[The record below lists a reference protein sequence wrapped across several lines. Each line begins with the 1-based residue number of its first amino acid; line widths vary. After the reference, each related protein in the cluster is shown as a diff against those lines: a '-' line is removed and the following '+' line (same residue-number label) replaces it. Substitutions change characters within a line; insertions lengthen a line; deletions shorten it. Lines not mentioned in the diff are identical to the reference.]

1 MIPAAVVLLFSACL
15 YGQSD
20 TVSVAVRGSVGRDA
34 VRLRWAATSPQ
45 SWYYTNKNGVIIER
59 YTLLRDGRA
68 LPEPEKRVLT
78 PDPLKPHA
86 LDDWQEIAVAD
97 GYAAVIAQ
105 ALYGES
111 FEVSGGTK
119 NIAELIALSQEQEQ
133 RYAMSLYAADMSYRA
148 ALFAGWAFDDSD
160 VKQGE
165 RYLYRIVPVSANDGR
180 HIEEGSFFAGL
191 DDYRPLPQPLEMDAI
206 FGNSTVMLTW
216 NYELLEHLYSLY
228 IVERSED
235 GKNFH
240 RLTESPL
247 TNITGTSRM
256 FRADSIENGRTYHY
270 RVAGITPFG
279 DTGPY
284 SDTVSGQGRSMMIY
298 VPHIT
303 KAVPDDKG
311 VFDVSW
317 DFDERGNALLKG
329 FELQRSGADRGEYVT
344 VISNIS
350 PEARHVLYS
359 EPEAEN
365 YLRMAAI
372 PKEGEPS
379 HSFPFLLQ
387 IPDSIPPAVPR
398 GLEGNIDTSG
408 IVRLKWH
415 ANSDSDILGYR
426 MFRGQTAGE
435 ELVPLTDI
443 AVADT
448 FFIDTVDVRNLN
460 AKVYYAVSALDRRY
474 NQSALCAAVEITKPV
489 LVKPSP
495 PLVTKFEATEEGVM
509 LEWVTG
515 RDESLVSYVIYR
527 GAGKADSAIAEIS
540 DINIRKHVDK
550 TVEGGRMYSYA
561 VSAKNSGDIQSDR
574 SPEISVR
581 AKHVNESAGGIKKFA
596 GRRVDNSIVLQ
607 WEHSV
612 SGVRS
617 ISVYRSVNDNPLTK
631 WKDEDIHSSI
641 TSDANVNANSTYEY
655 LLVIKDMNG
664 KASSAKVKVK

>member
-1 MIPAAVVLLFSACL
+1 MLLFSTLL

-20 TVSVAVRGSVGRDA
+20 TVSVAVRGSAGRD
-34 VRLRWAATSPQ
+34 VIRLRWAATSPQ

-68 LPEPEKRVLT
+68 LVEPEKRVLT
-78 PDPLKPHA
+78 PEPLKPHA
-86 LDDWQEIAVAD
+86 LDDWQDIAVAD

-119 NIAELIALSQEQEQ
+119 NVAEIIALSQEQEQ
-133 RYAMSLYAADMSYRA
+133 RYAMSMYAADMSYRA

-160 VKQGE
+160 VIPGE
-165 RYLYRIVPVSANDGR
+165 RYLYRIIPVSANDGR
-180 HIEEGSFFAGL
+180 HIEERSFFTGL

-216 NYELLEHLYSLY
+216 NYELLEHMYSLY

-235 GKNFH
+235 GRNFH

-256 FRADSIENGRTYHY
+256 FRADSIENDRTYYY

-279 DTGPY
+279 DMSPY
-284 SDTVSGQGRSMMIY
+284 SDTVSGSGRQMLIY
-298 VPHIT
+298 VPHII
-303 KAVPDDKG
+303 KAIPDDSG

-317 DFDERGNALLKG
+317 EFDERGNALLKG
-329 FELQRSGADRGEYVT
+329 FELQRSGTSSGEFVAI
-344 VISNIS
+344 ISGIS
-350 PEARHVLYS
+350 PESRHVLYKD
-359 EPEAEN
+359 PEAEN

-372 PKEGEPS
+372 PKDGEPS
-379 HSFPFLLQ
+379 YSFPFLLQ
-387 IPDSIPPAVPR
+387 IPDSIPPAVPE
-398 GLEGNIDTSG
+398 GLEGYVDTSG
-408 IVRLKWH
+408 VVHLKWH
-415 ANSDSDILGYR
+415 ANGDSDILGYR
-426 MFRGQTAGE
+426 IFRGQTAGE

-443 AVADT
+443 AVTDT

-460 AKVYYAVSALDRRY
+460 PKVYYAVSALDKRY
-474 NQSALCAAVEITKPV
+474 NQSAACRTVEIVKPL

-495 PLVTKFEATEEGVM
+495 PLITKFEATEIGVE

-515 RDESLVSYVIYR
+515 RDESLVSYVVYR

-540 DINIRKHVDK
+540 DVEIKKYVDK
-550 TVEGGRMYSYA
+550 TVDGGKSYYYA

-574 SPEISVR
+574 SPEITVR
-581 AKHVNESAGGIKKFA
+581 AKYVNDGAGGIKKFA
-596 GRRVDNSIVLQ
+596 GRRVGSDIILQ
-607 WEHSV
+607 WEHAV

-617 ISVYRSVNDNPLTK
+617 VAVYRSVNDNPLTK
-631 WKDEDIHSSI
+631 WKDEDIHSAR
-641 TSDANVNANSTYEY
+641 TADTNVNANSTYEY

-664 KASSAKVKVK
+664 KASSAKVRVK